1 MIHIHAHTT
10 PLEKQF
16 EELRKQVK
24 NAKVQRRIHRNAG
37 NVIKKEMYGNITDAK
52 EVIRVRRKKKG
63 GPDLDIPVGTMRK
76 SIRVW
81 LIDKNANSYWVGP
94 RVGRRMPVDRD
105 GWFANIVEG
114 GDQKFGQGRNK
125 GVFRKSIMNAA
136 PKAYDKMRKGYER
149 AITKAA
155 KAKAKRS

>member
-24 NAKVQRRIHRNAG
+24 NTKVQRRIHRSAG
-37 NVIKKEMYGNITDAK
+37 NVIKKEMYGNISDAK
-52 EVIRVRRKKKG
+52 EVVRIRRG
-63 GPDLDIPVGTMRK
+63 EDSDPLDIPIGTLRR

-81 LIDKNANSYWVGP
+81 LIDKQKTSYWVGP

-149 AITKAA
+149 AIRKAA
-155 KAKAKRS
+155 KAKATRS